1 MMFPQ
6 SFLFGSAL
14 LALPLVGLPVL
25 LHLLFRRKSPVML
38 FSTIR
43 FIKASVQRTAARKRV
58 QRWTLLACR
67 ALALLLLILVAAQP
81 AKMLVSGW
89 SRTGRSLNAAVIID
103 TSYSMLLK
111 DQQITLLAR
120 ADGMA
125 QDLLRGQLKTG
136 KAAIFTSQSPPV
148 DSPVRLV
155 PAAEVLSQW
164 SPLHPQPNPMP
175 LTDRV
180 AAAIELLKQQ
190 PADDK
195 WLIVISDFQKKE
207 FPRQLAAF
215 PEAHVVLMDLHPE
228 SPDSA
233 GITGVALDPPQ
244 PTAGIGADVM
254 VSVTGTPKRPRP
266 VSVSVEAYDGAKLLE
281 TPMQMA
287 GLDGSGHAR
296 LRFPVRLPSR
306 QWLIVRAAFSDDDD
320 MTWDNSRQLLVEMPP
335 RQIVSVLS
343 NPSEPT
349 AARFVTLALD
359 PMSGKT
365 QAWPL
370 LCRQN
375 ADITPDTNVA
385 VMLPD
390 TWPDAARL
398 ASLQKFVRKGGTLIW
413 FLRPGIEQ
421 SWLTLPPEVRT
432 QLEELLPSD
441 PLAAET
447 SDVALN
453 TLGVASLQDPLLS
466 GFADKRFGLDTI
478 SVLRF
483 VPFAPGQG
491 PVTQLL
497 TAFPADPK
505 PGTHPH
511 GFLYRRLAGQ
521 GTVYTF
527 ATLPDPQYTNLPT
540 HPLFLPLLVRM
551 ALRQPGES
559 DARNIE
565 IGRPIVLS
573 GKAIEGVGNEL
584 RITDPQG
591 AESAVT
597 PSTLPDGTIAF
608 VYPSGGLPGIYR
620 WHKPNSD
627 APIELANVQLPAS
640 ESDLVYAHPDDVMD
654 SGDSVVVAHS
664 VQDLQTHV
672 GEISQPE
679 PHWSPMVAALL
690 MLLCVEAFLASTS
703 KLSKTPFTGR
713 GSSAAHRREV
723 AARR

>member
-1 MMFPQ
+1 MFPQ

-43 FIKASVQRTAARKRV
+43 FIKASIQRTAARKRV

-81 AKMLVSGW
+81 AKMLASGW
-89 SRTGRSLNAAVIID
+89 NQAGRSLNAAIVID

-111 DQQITLLAR
+111 DQQITLLAH

-125 QDLLRGQLKTG
+125 QDLLRGQLKNA
-136 KAAIFTSQSPPV
+136 KVALFTSHPPPV
-148 DSPVRLV
+148 DSPERLV
-155 PAAEVLSQW
+155 SAADLLSQW
-164 SPLHPQPNPMP
+164 SPLHPQPSARP
-175 LTDRV
+175 LADHV
-180 AAAIELLKQQ
+180 GAAIELLKQQ
-190 PADDK
+190 PSDDK

-215 PEAHVVLMDLHPE
+215 PEAHVVLLDLHPE

-244 PTAGIGADVM
+244 PTAGIGADV
-254 VSVTGTPKRPRP
+254 VVDVTGTPKRPRP
-266 VSVSVEAYDGAKLLE
+266 LSVSVDAFDGSKLLE
-281 TPMQMA
+281 TPTQMA
-287 GLDGSGHAR
+287 GLDASGHAR

-306 QWLIVRAAFSDDDD
+306 QWLLVRAAFADDDD
-320 MTWDNSRQLLVEMPP
+320 MTWDNTRQRLIEMPP
-335 RQIVSVLS
+335 RQIVSVIS
-343 NPSEPT
+343 NAAEPT
-349 AARFVTLALD
+349 ATRFVTLALD
-359 PMSGKT
+359 PMSGKA

-370 LCRQN
+370 ICREG
-375 ADITPDTNVA
+375 AEVAPDANVA
-385 VMLPD
+385 VMLLD

-398 ASLQKFVRKGGTLIW
+398 ATLRNFVRNGGKLIW

-421 SWLTLPPEVRT
+421 SWLALSPDVRA

-447 SDVALN
+447 SDETPN
-453 TLGVASLQDPLLS
+453 TLGVASVQEPLLS
-466 GFADKRFGLDTI
+466 GFTDKSFGLDTI

-483 VPFAPGQG
+483 VPFAIAQG

-497 TAFPADPK
+497 TAFPADPR

-511 GFLYRRLAGQ
+511 GFLYRRESGQ

-527 ATLPDPQYTNLPT
+527 ATLPDSQYTNLPT

-551 ALRQPGES
+551 ALRPPAES
-559 DARNIE
+559 DAGNIE
-565 IGRPIVLS
+565 IGQPIVLA
-573 GKAIEGVGNEL
+573 GKAIDGIRGEL
-584 RITDPQG
+584 QITDPQG
-591 AESAVT
+591 AESAVSA
-597 PSTLPDGTIAF
+597 STLPDGRSAF
-608 VYPSGGLPGIYR
+608 VFPSADLPGLYR
-620 WHKPNSD
+620 WHKPSSD
-627 APIELANVQLPAS
+627 APIELVNVQLPAS
-640 ESDLVYAHPDDVMD
+640 ESDLVYAHPDDVMEP
-654 SGDSVVVAHS
+654 GDNVVAVHS

-672 GEISQPE
+672 GALNEPE
-679 PHWSPMVAALL
+679 PHWSPIVAVLL
-690 MLLCVEAFLASTS
+690 MLLCVEAFMASTS
-703 KLSKTPFTGR
+703 KLWKTPALRTEHEAGR
-713 GSSAAHRREV
+713 S
-723 AARR
+723 

>member
-1 MMFPQ
+1 MF
-6 SFLFGSAL
+6 SETFLFGSAL
-14 LALPLVGLPVL
+14 LALPLVGLPVV
-25 LHLLFRRKSPVML
+25 LHLLFRRKSPVMQ

-43 FIKASVQRTAARKRV
+43 FIKASIQRTAARKRV

-67 ALALLLLILVAAQP
+67 ALLLLLLILVAAQP
-81 AKMLVSGW
+81 AKMLASGW
-89 SRTGRSLNAAVIID
+89 SRGGRSLTAGLVID

-125 QDLLRGQLKTG
+125 QDLLRGQFKNG
-136 KAAIFTSQSPPV
+136 KVAIFTSQAPAA
-148 DSPVRLV
+148 DSPVRLLN
-155 PAAEVLSQW
+155 AADVLGQW
-164 SPLHPQPNPMP
+164 SPSRPQPNAQP
-175 LTDRV
+175 LADRV

-195 WLIVISDFQKKE
+195 WLVVISDFQKKE
-207 FPRQLAAF
+207 FARQLAAF

-244 PTAGIGADVM
+244 PTAGIGADV
-254 VSVTGTPKRPRP
+254 VVDITGTPMRPRP
-266 VSVSVEAYDGAKLLE
+266 VSLSVESFDGTKLLE
-281 TPMQMA
+281 TPTQMA
-287 GLDGSGHAR
+287 GLDSSGHAR
-296 LRFPVRLPSR
+296 VRFPVRLPSR
-306 QWLIVRAAFSDDDD
+306 RWLIVRAAFSDDDD

-335 RQIVSVLS
+335 RQIVTVIS
-343 NPSEPT
+343 NPAEPT

-370 LCRQN
+370 LCRES
-375 ADITPDTNVA
+375 ADIGSDTNVA
-385 VMLPD
+385 VMLLD

-398 ASLQKFVRKGGTLIW
+398 SSLQKFVRQGGTLIW

-421 SWLTLPPEVRT
+421 SWLTPSPEVRS
-432 QLEELLPSD
+432 QLEDLLPSD
-441 PLAAET
+441 PLAAGT
-447 SDVALN
+447 SDVAIN

-466 GFADKRFGLDTI
+466 GFSDKSFGLDTI
-478 SVLRF
+478 SVLRY
-483 VPFAPGQG
+483 VPFSTVQG

-505 PGTHPH
+505 PGMHPH
-511 GFLYRRLAGQ
+511 GFLYRRLTGQ

-527 ATLPDPQYTNLPT
+527 ATLPDPQYTNFPT

-551 ALRQPGES
+551 ALRPPGES

-565 IGRPIVLS
+565 IGQPIVLT
-573 GKAIEGVGNEL
+573 GKTIEGIGGEM
-584 RITDPQG
+584 RITDPRG

-597 PSTLPDGTIAF
+597 ASTLSDGNLAF
-608 VYPSGGLPGIYR
+608 VYPNDDVPGIYR
-620 WHKPNSD
+620 WHKPSSD
-627 APIELANVQLPAS
+627 TPIELANLQLPAS
-640 ESDLVYAHPDDVMD
+640 ESDLVYAHPDDVMGP
-654 SGDSVVVAHS
+654 GDNVVVARS

-679 PHWSPMVAALL
+679 PRWSPIVAALL
-690 MLLCVEAFLASTS
+690 MLLCVEAFLASVS
-703 KLSKTPFTGR
+703 RLWKTP
-713 GSSAAHRREV
+713 AARINV
-723 AARR
+723 AAVR